1 MLDKFWRNLSALI
14 RFFCSKLFT
23 NVNGKEARE
32 ILADFKKINVLNY
45 ISVLIFF
52 FGFVTS
58 KYIKVPYINVLGCT
72 LQKARLQAWFQ
83 TTRNLSDHRRKNCS
97 VYSENKSQQFFLC
110 I

>member
-32 ILADFKKINVLNY
+32 ILADFKKINVLNF

-52 FGFVTS
+52 FGFVRS
-58 KYIKVPYINVLGCT
+58 KYIQVLYINVLGFT
-72 LQKARLQAWFQ
+72 LHP
-83 TTRNLSDHRRKNCS
+83 S
-97 VYSENKSQQFFLC
+97 KS
-110 I
+110 